1 VSGAAS
7 SQEKDRLR
15 LCSER
20 SSALNQVNDKDNDG
34 NHEQQMDQ
42 SAADVAEKTQ
52 KPQNEENHKYG
63 PKHGFISFDWFR
75 LFMCN
80 RAAERTTAKSE

>member
-1 VSGAAS
+1 MPRATV
-7 SQEKDRLR
+7 Q

-20 SSALNQVNDKDNDG
+20 SPALNQVNDQDNDG

-42 SAADVAEKTQ
+42 SAADVPEKTQ

-63 PKHGFISFDWFR
+63 PQHRFISG
-75 LFMCN
+75 
-80 RAAERTTAKSE
+80 